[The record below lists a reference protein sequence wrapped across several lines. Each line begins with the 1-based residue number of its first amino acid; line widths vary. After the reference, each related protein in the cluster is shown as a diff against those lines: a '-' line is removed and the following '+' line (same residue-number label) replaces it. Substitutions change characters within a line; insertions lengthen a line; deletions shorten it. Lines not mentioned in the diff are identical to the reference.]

1 MEDKHP
7 VKQLRTINNKYC
19 HKYPLTERKNKSKE
33 RKNKLKER
41 KNKLKERK
49 YKSKDHRISLRGYLK
64 TL

>member
-19 HKYPLTERKNKSKE
+19 HKYPLTERKNK
-33 RKNKLKER
+33 
-41 KNKLKERK
+41 LKERK

>member
-7 VKQLRTINNKYC
+7 AKQLRTINNKYC
-19 HKYPLTERKNKSKE
+19 HKYPRVPQLTEP
-33 RKNKLKER
+33 

-49 YKSKDHRISLRGYLK
+49 YKSKDHRISLRGYRK